1 MKNKNRKRSSN
12 KIPFSNE
19 TKQIKYEFIK
29 FIESMTDNEF
39 LDFIILFSCFVEYME
54 LLDAAFDPKVE
65 KALDGSVALAKYMG
79 VPDSEILDD
88 YDKIASYFL
97 D

>member
-1 MKNKNRKRSSN
+1 MKNKNSKRSSN

-39 LDFIILFSCFVEYME
+39 LDFIILFSCFVEYMDNLE
-54 LLDAAFDPKVE
+54 NEDEYGFEYEIEHEYEFDDAFD
-65 KALDGSVALAKYMG
+65 
-79 VPDSEILDD
+79 DD
-88 YDKIASYFL
+88 EDLPF
-97 D
+97 